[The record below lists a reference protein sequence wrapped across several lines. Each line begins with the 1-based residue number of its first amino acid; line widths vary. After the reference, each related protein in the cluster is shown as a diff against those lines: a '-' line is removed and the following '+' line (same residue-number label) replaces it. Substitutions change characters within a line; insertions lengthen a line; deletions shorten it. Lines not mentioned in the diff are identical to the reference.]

1 MTTRELAITAVILLL
16 ASAGIYYV
24 HYLIFHDVHHIFL
37 YLIGDIAFVF
47 VEVLMVTL
55 VIDRVLRAREKRS
68 MEHKMNMVIGAFFA
82 SMGSE
87 LLRRLAPMI
96 DDIDTI
102 RERMAVTM
110 KSTAADLRAAADYAR
125 ATDFTVTLTAAD
137 LKALQVY
144 LREHIEFVLRL
155 LENPVLLEHDRFTDV
170 LWAISHLGEELLARE
185 DLDALPTPDL
195 KHLGGDVDRA
205 FTRLLTQWT
214 DYLLHLRADYPYLY
228 SFAARNNPLRAERSV
243 LVTD

>member
-1 MTTRELAITAVILLL
+1 MTTRELAITAVILLV

-96 DDIDTI
+96 DDIDAV
-102 RERMAVTM
+102 RERMAVSM
-110 KSTAADLRAAADYAR
+110 KSSNEDLRSAAAYAN
-125 ATDFTVTLTAAD
+125 ATDYKVTLTTPD
-137 LKALQVY
+137 LTRLQVF

-170 LWAISHLGEELLARE
+170 LWAISHLAEELLARE
-185 DLDALPTPDL
+185 DLDSLPASDL

-205 FTRLLTQWT
+205 FTRLLTQWI
-214 DYLLHLRADYPYLY
+214 DYLLHLKTDYPYLY

-243 LVTD
+243 LVTE